1 MADDPIPR
9 ERTLTM
15 LRPFGGVV
23 AALAV
28 VLLLAGGVLA
38 ADKEVKG
45 TLVKVNA
52 SDKTLVVKTDDGEKT
67 YEVNDETKFIGPKGG
82 ESKEGLKDERLV
94 KGVEL
99 KLVVAGNN
107 KTLREVHIP
116 AKDSKDK
123 PKDK

>member
-1 MADDPIPR
+1 
-9 ERTLTM
+9 M

-23 AALAV
+23 AALAAT
-28 VLLLAGGVLA
+28 LLLAGGVLA

-45 TLVKVNA
+45 TLVKVNVG
-52 SDKTLVVKTDDGEKT
+52 DKTLVVKTDDGEKT
-67 YEVNDETKFIGPKGG
+67 YDVNDETKFIGPKGG